1 MAETKECPKCASAV
15 GQAAKVCPSCRYSFR
30 LNASRGAIAAI
41 AVFVVLFGA
50 TLTAVV
56 LKVRHDRTEAYDR
69 CQIRNNYELSRSGR
83 NAVFEDCGTRP

>member
-1 MAETKECPKCASAV
+1 MADSKECPKCASEV
-15 GQAAKVCPSCRYSFR
+15 GQNAKVCPACKYSFR
-30 LNASRGAIAAI
+30 LNAGRGAIAAMV
-41 AVFVVLFGA
+41 VFVVLFGA

-69 CQIRNNYELSRSGR
+69 CQIRNSYELSRLGR